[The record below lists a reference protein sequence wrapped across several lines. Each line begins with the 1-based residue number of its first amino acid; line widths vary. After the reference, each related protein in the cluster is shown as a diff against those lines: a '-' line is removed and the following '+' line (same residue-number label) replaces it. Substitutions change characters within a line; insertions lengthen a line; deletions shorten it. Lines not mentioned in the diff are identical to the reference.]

1 MPIELTGQQLE
12 YIDSLL
18 KKRHS
23 ELLHELHHA
32 VTLEF
37 KVGLKQEIAL
47 TEELQSV
54 LRARAVA

>member
-12 YIDSLL
+12 YLENLL
-18 KKRHS
+18 RKRHA

-37 KVGLKQEIAL
+37 KAGLRQEIAL
-47 TEELQSV
+47 TEQLQSI

>member
-1 MPIELTGQQLE
+1 MPIELTGQQVD

-18 KKRHS
+18 TKRHT

-37 KVGLKQEIAL
+37 KAGLKQEIAL
-47 TEELQSV
+47 TEQLQSI
-54 LRARAVA
+54 LRAREVA